1 MQQRI
6 VEIDFEPA
14 RRSALSPQIVQPL
27 FVQADDVRMF
37 FPEFRNRCFT
47 AVFRPFAQDAGKPVF
62 VPFSLVEPFLLSFR
76 DFLRFFTGQP
86 QRGLFRI
93 DPLLQGAVFDS
104 FLFPV
109 EIVVS
114 SVCFEPFLGEFA
126 GAVEQIEQV
135 GIVTDYDQRSL
146 AGADVV
152 VKPVAARAV
161 EVVRGFVEQYD
172 GRSVDRQSSQ
182 RKSRFLPAA
191 QRIGRC
197 G

>member
-62 VPFSLVEPFLLSFR
+62 VPFSLAEPFLLSFR

-104 FLFPV
+104 NLFPV

-114 SVCFEPFLGEFA
+114 TL
-126 GAVEQIEQV
+126 
-135 GIVTDYDQRSL
+135 
-146 AGADVV
+146 
-152 VKPVAARAV
+152 
-161 EVVRGFVEQYD
+161 
-172 GRSVDRQSSQ
+172 
-182 RKSRFLPAA
+182 RF
-191 QRIGRC
+191 
-197 G
+197 